1 MAIKPLTTL
10 IKIHKQKTDV
20 LRREMIVL
28 EEELHQLQMVER
40 KLRMEHEQEAQ
51 LVMKDPLFLGFF
63 GAYSAYVKK
72 RLQAIAKEMERLQ
85 NAIEE
90 KRDEISA
97 EFSEQKK
104 YEIAR
109 DHISKRIMEEER
121 RRAQQKYDEVATQ
134 QYMRLQESSL

>member
-1 MAIKPLTTL
+1 MAIKSLTTL
-10 IKIHKQKTDV
+10 IKVHKQKTDV

-40 KLRMEHEQEAQ
+40 KLRNEHEQEAQ
-51 LVMKDPLFLGFF
+51 LVMKEPLFLGFF

-72 RLQAIAKEMERLQ
+72 RLQALAKEMERLQ